1 MSFFHESLVL
11 APRLWSPHG
20 RTLSELE
27 LIPVEQ
33 RENQFIKFPIKLEQY
48 LMEGTYRHIEEAQKQ
63 VPAASY
69 SYFVTKLSGTVRDSI
84 ADRLVSLSTTSK

>member
-1 MSFFHESLVL
+1 M
-11 APRLWSPHG
+11 
-20 RTLSELE
+20 
-27 LIPVEQ
+27 EQ

-84 ADRLVSLSTTSK
+84 ADRFLLAGTCLPLLQLIQMLHSVSLKKRARFVT